1 MTIKTSTRRAESA
14 RWVPASLVALS
25 LVPAVM
31 GSLRLGELFGGPAL
45 MPANPGIAA
54 SPVPVVVHLASVIPY
69 ALLGAFQ
76 FSSRLR
82 RHHPGWHR
90 GSGRLLVVLGLV
102 VALSGL
108 WMTLA
113 YPRGLGTGVLLYA
126 FRLLA
131 GSAMAASVLLGILAI
146 RRRDI
151 AHHQAWMTRAY
162 ALALG
167 AGTQVFTGAVA
178 AGFPDGGVLTH
189 DLALSAAWVIN
200 LAVAESAIH
209 RSRSRRPGR
218 QSRATAREVGP
229 RDRHSSWRK

>member
-1 MTIKTSTRRAESA
+1 MTVKTPTRRAESV

-151 AHHQAWMTRAY
+151 AHHRAWRTRAY
-162 ALALG
+162 A
-167 AGTQVFTGAVA
+167 
-178 AGFPDGGVLTH
+178 
-189 DLALSAAWVIN
+189 LALSAAWVIN
-200 LAVAESAIH
+200 LAGAESAIH